1 MIGLSNSEQVLVEFV
16 VLFGFGIL
24 CFSVT
29 LLLREVIEIYHFI
42 FMGLNSISPCG
53 ARLYCAV
60 WQSPLTLKLV
70 VAFVRPHFRAAEM
83 AYPIS
88 VLGLDASRY

>member
-1 MIGLSNSEQVLVEFV
+1 MTGLSSSEQVLVKSV
-16 VLFGFGIL
+16 VLLGFGIL

-29 LLLREVIEIYHFI
+29 SLLREVTEIYHFI

-70 VAFVRPHFRAAEM
+70 VAFVMP
-83 AYPIS
+83 
-88 VLGLDASRY
+88 